1 MPNQHLYINGERFYV
16 PRGLFPDRSNHPEAD
31 QDRCR
36 ELSPQAKQCTRRLG
50 HAGGHVVGTGNG
62 GGWLTDL
69 WRPGV
74 WLNEYVSRNTRTIRR
89 ERVLINGMLQRI
101 STEAGEWRD
110 TTENRDGR
118 GMGGVQCGVQSP
130 GVVMVACSRSRG
142 HEGNHVYGNGEIIR
156 AVWKYH
162 MRPGER
168 APFRDEGDASPAVG
182 EARPRSAERQVI
194 PGGWEGFDLT
204 RPVLVTDTSQEWEQ
218 ELARPA
224 PEPQVRT
231 RSYPQDSAEGFP
243 YREPYCPPALTGL
256 EREIWLRSER
266 AARLRIPR
274 ARRLRMERQDDVA
287 RYNEQ
292 QEHARQ
298 IARDQEAYLTGSRL
312 P

>member
-1 MPNQHLYINGERFYV
+1 MPNQHLYINGERFFV

-50 HAGGHVVGTGNG
+50 HAGGHVVGTGSG

-74 WLNEYVSRNTRTIRR
+74 WINEYVRHTTRNIRR

-118 GMGGVQCGVQSP
+118 GMGGPHCSALSP
-130 GVVMVACSRSRG
+130 GTVMVNCSRSRG
-142 HEGNHVYGNGEIIR
+142 HTGNHVYGNGEIIR
-156 AVWKYH
+156 AVWRFH

-168 APFRDEGDASPAVG
+168 APFRDEDDASPVVG
-182 EARPRSAERQVI
+182 EQR
-194 PGGWEGFDLT
+194 LT
-204 RPVLVTDTSQEWEQ
+204 PDTGLAEWEQ
-218 ELARPA
+218 ELVRP
-224 PEPQVRT
+224 PDYGTPEPGSVLDHLLVNEEPQVRT

-243 YREPYCPPALTGL
+243 YREPYCPPVLTGR

-266 AARLRIPR
+266 AARLRVPR
-274 ARRLRMERQDDVA
+274 SRRLRMERQDDIA
-287 RYNEQ
+287 RFNVQ
-292 QEHARQ
+292 QEEARARQ
-298 IARDQEAYLTGSRL
+298 LARDQEAYLTGSGPRL